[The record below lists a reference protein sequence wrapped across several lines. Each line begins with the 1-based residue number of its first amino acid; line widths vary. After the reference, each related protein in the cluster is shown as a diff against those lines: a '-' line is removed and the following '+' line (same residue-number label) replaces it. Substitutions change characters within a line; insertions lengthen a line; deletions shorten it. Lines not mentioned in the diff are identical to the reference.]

1 MEKLIIQGFAG
12 LQDIE
17 IIPKKINLLIGPQ
30 ASGKS
35 IITKLLFYFR
45 SFIKEIF
52 VSGAKLESK
61 AGLDKRFKHLFEQY
75 FPPESW
81 GEPRFSVRYILNDE
95 YIEINRKSTK
105 KQSISDLELTYSD
118 LYKKI
123 LNQARSMVKKSA
135 ESIFLPKIS
144 RTSIIDSGVYLQTE
158 NEFLKKISEQ
168 LNLESAFD
176 QLFIPAGRSLFAIY
190 DENIFGF
197 LSSDLP
203 LDPLLIGF
211 GRYYERARNVVNS
224 HAYHLIQHQNSDTS
238 SSNFSRLKSQLLV
251 GEYTRY
257 QGKDCIQSSDGRK
270 VRLSYSSSGQQE
282 ILPLILILE
291 NLTSSIFNLDRIGT
305 STYIEEPEAHLFPSA
320 QRDIVNLIVTAYNAK
335 FNQFRFFLTTHSP
348 YILTSFNNLIQAG
361 ILSKSGHRDQVL
373 KVIPASQILD
383 PDDVAAYHIVDGKA
397 RNIIDPETQ
406 LIDAQ
411 IIDSISEE
419 LAIQFDQLLEIE

>member
-1 MEKLIIQGFAG
+1 MEKLIAKNFAG
-12 LQDIE
+12 LQNVE

-35 IITKLLFYFR
+35 VIAKLFFYFR
-45 SFIKEIF
+45 SFVKEIF

-61 AGLDKRFKHLFEQY
+61 TALDKRFKNLFEQY
-75 FPPESW
+75 FPSASW
-81 GEPRFSVRYILNDE
+81 GESKFSIQYVLNNE
-95 YIEINRKSTK
+95 YIEISRKSTK
-105 KQSISDLELTYSD
+105 KQSVTDLDLSYSD

-123 LNQARSMVKKSA
+123 LLQTRLMIKKSN
-135 ESIFLPKIS
+135 ESTLFPLIS
-144 RTSIIDSGVYLQTE
+144 RASIINSEIYFQTE
-158 NEFLKKISEQ
+158 NEFLKRISEQ
-168 LNLESAFD
+168 LNAEAAFD

-190 DENIFGF
+190 DDNIFGF
-197 LSSDLP
+197 LSRDFP
-203 LDPLLIGF
+203 IDPLLIKF
-211 GRYYERARNVVNS
+211 GRYYEQARNFVNS
-224 HAYHLIQHQNSDTS
+224 HAYQLIYNRGADSLFSD
-238 SSNFSRLKSQLLV
+238 FSHLKSKLLV

-257 QGKDCIQSSDGRK
+257 QGKDCIRSSDGRQ
-270 VRLSYSSSGQQE
+270 VSLSYSSSGQQE

-291 NLTSSIFNLDRIGT
+291 NLTFSTFNSDRIGT

-320 QRDIVNLIVTAYNAK
+320 QRDIVNLIATIYNDK
-335 FNQFRFFLTTHSP
+335 LTRFMFFLTTHSP

-361 ILSKSGHRDQVL
+361 ILSKNGHHDQVL

-383 PDDVAAYHIVDGKA
+383 PDDVAAYHVVDGKS

-419 LAIQFDQLLEIE
+419 LAIQFDQLLDIS